1 MYDIKIYGNDKW
13 QACIMLKEDLSKKN
27 INYEY
32 INILESMANLKE
44 YLYFRDN
51 NELFD
56 EYKANQ
62 KLGIP
67 LVVVKSYNET
77 KLFIERHKADFI

>member
-1 MYDIKIYGNDKW
+1 
-13 QACIMLKEDLSKKN
+13 
-27 INYEY
+27 
-32 INILESMANLKE
+32 MANLKE

-67 LVVVKSYNET
+67 LVVVKSDNET

>member
-1 MYDIKIYGNDKW
+1 
-13 QACIMLKEDLSKKN
+13 MLKEDLSKKN

-32 INILESMANLKE
+32 INILESMSNLKE

-51 NELFD
+51 NEIFN
-56 EYKANQ
+56 EYKESQ

-67 LVVVKSYNET
+67 LVVVKSNDDT
-77 KLFIERHKADFI
+77 KLFLERYKADFI

>member
-1 MYDIKIYGNDKW
+1 
-13 QACIMLKEDLSKKN
+13 MLKEDLSKKN

>member
-13 QACIMLKEDLSKKN
+13 QACNMLKEDLSKKN

-32 INILESMANLKE
+32 INILESMSNLKE

-51 NELFD
+51 NEIFN
-56 EYKANQ
+56 EYKESQ

-67 LVVVKSYNET
+67 LVVVKSNDDT
-77 KLFIERHKADFI
+77 KLFLERYKADFI